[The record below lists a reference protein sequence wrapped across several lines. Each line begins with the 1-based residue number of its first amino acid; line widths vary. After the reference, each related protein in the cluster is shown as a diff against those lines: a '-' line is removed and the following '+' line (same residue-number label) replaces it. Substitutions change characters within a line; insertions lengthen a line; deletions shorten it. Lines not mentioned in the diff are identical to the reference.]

1 MSGATPTYTIVRSS
15 TDHGME
21 EQVNE
26 LMASGYRPVGGVSYN
41 GYYIQAM
48 MKPGMGGGR
57 RKTRRSRRS

>member
-1 MSGATPTYTIVRSS
+1 MSGATPNYTIVRAS
-15 TDHGME
+15 TDYE
-21 EQVNE
+21 IVERVNE
-26 LMASGYRPVGGVSYN
+26 LMAAGYRPVGGVSYN